1 MKQTN
6 FHTILHVVIMPLV
19 MMKNLFVLPFKMV
32 LKYWAFQI
40 MRVGNMTPILWRICV

>member
-6 FHTILHVVIMPLV
+6 FHTHTSRVIMPLV
-19 MMKNLFVLPFKMV
+19 MMKNLSVLPFKMV

-40 MRVGNMTPILWRICV
+40 MRVGNMTPILWHICV